1 MKTILEIAKL
11 AQDKIVNFY
20 QGAGESE
27 VNISFCYSISS
38 VDIEIVY
45 PIHVQKLL
53 FSELFA
59 MSNQLKAEC
68 HIGEYKI
75 TISSSKL
82 KVSLIQ

>member
-1 MKTILEIAKL
+1 MKTVLEIAKL

-45 PIHVQKLL
+45 PIHVQKL

-75 TISSSKL
+75 TLSSSKL
-82 KVSLIQ
+82 RVSLIQ

>member
-38 VDIEIVY
+38 VDIEI
-45 PIHVQKLL
+45 ISHTCT
-53 FSELFA
+53 
-59 MSNQLKAEC
+59 KAIFRTFCYE
-68 HIGEYKI
+68 
-75 TISSSKL
+75 
-82 KVSLIQ
+82 

>member
-75 TISSSKL
+75 TLSSSKL

>member
-27 VNISFCYSISS
+27 VNISFRYSISS

-45 PIHVQKLL
+45 PIHVQKAI
-53 FSELFA
+53 FRTFCYE
-59 MSNQLKAEC
+59 
-68 HIGEYKI
+68 
-75 TISSSKL
+75 
-82 KVSLIQ
+82 